1 MPEQLSFAI
10 SYEYDSHQVGV
21 TVPVRLRTWAE
32 AIDLHAK
39 IDTGA
44 SLCIFARKHAE
55 QLGLDVESGKLEK
68 LSTVTGTFAA
78 YGHEVTVDVLGFE
91 TTTIVYFAA
100 DENFTRNVLGRQ
112 GWLDRVRLG
121 LIDYEGKLFL
131 SDYNDPA
138 ESSL

>member
-1 MPEQLSFAI
+1 MPEQLTFAI
-10 SYEYDSHQVGV
+10 SYKYDSQQIGV

-55 QLGLDVESGKLEK
+55 QLGIDVESGTLEN
-68 LSTVTGTFAA
+68 LSTVTGTFIA
-78 YGHEVTVDVLGFE
+78 YVHEVTLDVLGLE
-91 TTTIVYFAA
+91 ITTTVYFAA
-100 DENFTRNVLGRQ
+100 DENFRRNVLGRQ

-121 LIDYEGKLFL
+121 LLDYEGKLFL
-131 SDYNDPA
+131 SDYNDPN
-138 ESSL
+138 

>member
-10 SYEYDSHQVGV
+10 SYEYNSQQVGV

-32 AIDLHAK
+32 AIDVRAK

-44 SLCIFARKHAE
+44 SFCVFARKHAE
-55 QLGLDVESGKLEK
+55 QLGIDVESGKLEK
-68 LSTVTGTFAA
+68 LSTVTGSFVV
-78 YGHEVTVDVLGFE
+78 YGHEVTLDVLGLE
-91 TTTIVYFAA
+91 IATTVYFAA
-100 DENFTRNVLGRQ
+100 DENFRRNVLGRQ

-131 SDYNDPA
+131 SDYNDPN
-138 ESSL
+138 